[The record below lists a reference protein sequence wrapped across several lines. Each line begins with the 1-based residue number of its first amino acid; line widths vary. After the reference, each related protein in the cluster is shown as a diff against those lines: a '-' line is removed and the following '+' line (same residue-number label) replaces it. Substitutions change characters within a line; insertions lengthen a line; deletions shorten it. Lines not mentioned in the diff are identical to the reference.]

1 MNNLD
6 SEIILLKNFKIMIN
20 INILM
25 LILILLIKFMM
36 ENYKMDLMVYIQN
49 SNILEI
55 MIN

>member
-1 MNNLD
+1 MIINLN
-6 SEIILLKNFKIMIN
+6 SEMILLKNFKIMIN

-25 LILILLIKFMM
+25 LILILLIKFMR

-49 SNILEI
+49 TID